1 MAPKPPKTAPV
12 AAPKPVAAATP
23 KPVAAAP
30 PKSDVRGAGPDTVLT
45 SGVLTLVVTGSGL
58 GAPAPKSKTRQL
70 AEQSIEKLVAVVSA
84 LEGSSNT
91 SHQRI
96 KEEILAPIVPILKE
110 MAAKA
115 WGDSL
120 P

>member
-1 MAPKPPKTAPV
+1 MAPKPPKTAPA
-12 AAPKPVAAATP
+12 AAPKPVDAA
-23 KPVAAAP
+23 PVAAAP
-30 PKSDVRGAGPDTVLT
+30 PKSDVPGARAV
-45 SGVLTLVVTGSGL
+45 VTLVVT

-70 AEQSIEKLVAVVSA
+70 AEQSIEKLVAVVSS

-96 KEEILAPIVPILKE
+96 KDEILAPIVPILKE

-115 WGDSL
+115 RGDSL